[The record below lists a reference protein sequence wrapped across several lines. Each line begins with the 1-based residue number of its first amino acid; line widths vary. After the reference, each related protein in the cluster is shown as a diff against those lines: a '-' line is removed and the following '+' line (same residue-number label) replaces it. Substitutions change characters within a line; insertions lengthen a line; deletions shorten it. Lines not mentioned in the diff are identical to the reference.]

1 MKNSII
7 LPLFMLLIM
16 VSCTTIRVNADYDS
30 KANFG
35 SYKTFA
41 FDKNGVD
48 RAQISELDKKRI
60 LRAID
65 AELTNKGM
73 TKSENPDL
81 LVSIVTKEKER
92 INATQMNMGWGF
104 GWGWGWGGNPFWGGN
119 TFVTA
124 NTEGTLYIDLIDA
137 KTKDLVWEGEGIG
150 TLTEDRR
157 QKETQINEFVTKILS
172 QYPPSE
178 IKK

>member
-1 MKNSII
+1 
-7 LPLFMLLIM
+7 
-16 VSCTTIRVNADYDS
+16 
-30 KANFG
+30 
-35 SYKTFA
+35 
-41 FDKNGVD
+41 
-48 RAQISELDKKRI
+48 
-60 LRAID
+60 
-65 AELTNKGM
+65 M

-172 QYPPSE
+172 QYPPVE
-178 IKK
+178 TKK